1 MSGNGDFR
9 FDNISKLSARL
20 SFLLKHATLANKH
33 LQEIEDQNLLNK
45 INEDKI
51 SEPTI
56 GNPLNEIFEIID
68 DPEIEHKKSMFPHN
82 ALTLE
87 TADEIERKQQLT
99 DEDFIDLQTK
109 FDQVNDVATEQKKEK
124 KLDDLIDSVTD
135 NNNSFSTFD
144 NFWWEDEM
152 FSDRDSPETIEAS
165 KNYLGEINEM
175 SDNILRNLR
184 PVDNWTIDQLIDDEF
199 IPIDSRIQQGLED
212 DYYHSLES
220 ESEDN
225 KVTFENDFET
235 DSEDNKV
242 TIENDFD
249 IDDFNKKTYRPVDD
263 SILEEIIYKN

>member
-1 MSGNGDFR
+1 
-9 FDNISKLSARL
+9 
-20 SFLLKHATLANKH
+20 
-33 LQEIEDQNLLNK
+33 
-45 INEDKI
+45 
-51 SEPTI
+51 
-56 GNPLNEIFEIID
+56 
-68 DPEIEHKKSMFPHN
+68 MFPHN

-87 TADEIERKQQLT
+87 TADETERKQQLT

-199 IPIDSRIQQGLED
+199 IPIDIRTQQGLED

-263 SILEEIIYKN
+263 RILEEIIYKNQKTMTIIVLKVKAKLKILT

>member
-1 MSGNGDFR
+1 MMS
-9 FDNISKLSARL
+9 
-20 SFLLKHATLANKH
+20 
-33 LQEIEDQNLLNK
+33 LLNK
-45 INEDKI
+45 
-51 SEPTI
+51 
-56 GNPLNEIFEIID
+56 
-68 DPEIEHKKSMFPHN
+68 
-82 ALTLE
+82 
-87 TADEIERKQQLT
+87 
-99 DEDFIDLQTK
+99 
-109 FDQVNDVATEQKKEK
+109 KKEK

-199 IPIDSRIQQGLED
+199 IPIDIRTQQGLED

-263 SILEEIIYKN
+263 RILEEIIYKNQKTMTIIVLKVKAKLKILT